1 MRNFRDNRSS
11 DSRGSDRGGRRF
23 GGRDAGPVTMFK
35 ATCSDC
41 GKACEV
47 PFRPTGERPVFC
59 SDCFKKHGPAQ
70 TGRSDSKSYGRSDS
84 RSYSRDGFDS
94 KRMFKAICDNCG
106 KECEVPFRP
115 TGEKPVYCSQCFDRG
130 SSSTSKGKSPDQ
142 FKQQFDTLNAKL
154 DKILKTL
161 APAESPK
168 VFEVTKPA
176 SKKEETKKSKSSKAL
191 KAAPKKAK
199 AKKSATGGKK

>member
-11 DSRGSDRGGRRF
+11 DSRGGDRGGRRDFGGGGGRRF

-70 TGRSDSKSYGRSDS
+70 TGRSDS
-84 RSYSRDGFDS
+84 RSYSRDGFDG

-130 SSSTSKGKSPDQ
+130 SSSASKGKSPDQ

-161 APAESPK
+161 VPAESPK

-176 SKKEETKKSKSSKAL
+176 SKKEETKKSKSSKVV
-191 KAAPKKAK
+191 KAASKKAK
-199 AKKSATGGKK
+199 AGKKK

>member
-1 MRNFRDNRSS
+1 
-11 DSRGSDRGGRRF
+11 
-23 GGRDAGPVTMFK
+23 MFK
-35 ATCSDC
+35 AICSDC
-41 GKACEV
+41 GKECEV

-161 APAESPK
+161 VPAESPK

-176 SKKEETKKSKSSKAL
+176 SKKEETKKSKSSKVV
-191 KAAPKKAK
+191 KAASKKAK
-199 AKKSATGGKK
+199 AGKKK